1 MTDADLWF
9 DPTCPFAWMTSRW
22 LLGVAEGREVA
33 IRWRLMSLAV
43 VNEAEL
49 ASDAIP
55 EAYRAAI
62 DASWR
67 ALRTLHAADA
77 AHGNAALGAL
87 YTAIG
92 ARHHVGRRPIDD
104 ALLGEALAEAGLAPH
119 LLDAAGDET
128 LDGAIRAS
136 HAESQ
141 EAVGTSIGTP
151 ILRVGGRA
159 FFGPVVNPAPK
170 GEDALRLFDAV
181 VALAA
186 VPQFS
191 ELKRGRALSLDLS

>member
-1 MTDADLWF
+1 VTDVDLWI

-22 LLGVAEGREVA
+22 LVGVSAERDVA

-43 VNEAEL
+43 VNEAEFG
-49 ASDAIP
+49 AIP
-55 EAYRAAI
+55 EGYRAAI

-67 ALRTLHAADA
+67 ALRTLHAADV

-87 YTAIG
+87 YAAIG
-92 ARHHVGRRPIDD
+92 ARHHVGRRPIDTD
-104 ALLGEALAEAGLAPH
+104 LLVEAIAEAGLPPV
-119 LLDAAGDET
+119 LIDAADDET
-128 LDGAIRAS
+128 LDEAIRAA
-136 HAESQ
+136 HADSQ

-159 FFGPVVNPAPK
+159 FFGPVVNPAPT
-170 GEDALRLFDAV
+170 GAEALRLFDAV

>member
-1 MTDADLWF
+1 MTDVEIWV

-22 LLGVAEGREVA
+22 LLGVAEAREVA
-33 IRWRLMSLAV
+33 IRWRVMSLAV
-43 VNEAEL
+43 VNEAEF
-49 ASDAIP
+49 SGEAIP
-55 EAYRAAI
+55 ASYRAAI

-67 ALRTLHAADA
+67 ALRTLHAADTE
-77 AHGNAALGAL
+77 HGNAALGAL

-92 ARHHVGRRPIDD
+92 ARHHVGRRSIDTE
-104 ALLGEALAEAGLAPH
+104 LLVDSLAEAGLPAE
-119 LLDAAGDET
+119 LIDAADDET
-128 LDGAIRAS
+128 LDEAIRAS
-136 HAESQ
+136 HGESQ

-191 ELKRGRALSLDLS
+191 ELKRGRALSLDLT

>member
-1 MTDADLWF
+1 VTDVDLWL

-22 LLGVAEGREVA
+22 LLRVADARDVA
-33 IRWRLMSLAV
+33 IRWRVMSLAV

-55 EAYRAAI
+55 DAYRAAI

-67 ALRTLHAADA
+67 ALRTLHAADT

-92 ARHHVGRRPIDD
+92 ERHHVGRRPIDTE
-104 ALLGEALAEAGLAPH
+104 LLVEALAEAGLPAG
-119 LLDAAGDET
+119 LIEAADDGT

-136 HAESQ
+136 HGESQ
-141 EAVGTSIGTP
+141 AAVGTGIGTP

-159 FFGPVVNPAPK
+159 FFGPVVNPAPR
-170 GEDALRLFDAV
+170 GEEALRLFDAI

-191 ELKRGRALSLDLS
+191 ELKRGRALSLDLA

>member
-1 MTDADLWF
+1 MTDVDLWF

-22 LLGVAEGREVA
+22 LVDVAEARDVA
-33 IRWRLMSLAV
+33 IRWRVMSLAV
-43 VNEAEL
+43 VHEAEL
-49 ASDAIP
+49 SGDAIP
-55 EAYRAAI
+55 EAYRSAI

-67 ALRTLHAADA
+67 ALRTLHAADVG
-77 AHGNAALGAL
+77 HGNAAIGAL
-87 YTAIG
+87 YAGIG
-92 ARHHVGRRPIDD
+92 ARHHVGRRPIDTD
-104 ALLGEALAEAGLAPH
+104 LLVEAIAEAGLPPH

-151 ILRVGGRA
+151 ILRVDGRA

-170 GEDALRLFDAV
+170 GDEALRLFDAV

>member
-1 MTDADLWF
+1 MTDVDLWI

-22 LLGVAEGREVA
+22 LVGVAAERDVA

-43 VNEAEL
+43 VNEAEF
-49 ASDAIP
+49 DAIP

-87 YTAIG
+87 YGAIG
-92 ARHHVGRRPIDD
+92 TRHHVGRRPIDTD
-104 ALLGEALAEAGLAPH
+104 LLVEALAEAGLPEG
-119 LLDAAGDET
+119 LLVAADDET
-128 LDGAIRAS
+128 LDVEIRRS
-136 HAESQ
+136 HGESQ
-141 EAVGTSIGTP
+141 EVVGTSIGTP
-151 ILRVGGRA
+151 ILRVAGRA